1 VPAND
6 GSATPGTSPALV
18 RDAVLRWIVQGTLR
32 PGTTLP
38 VESVVART
46 GASPGTV
53 RDALAELAELGV
65 AHRAAGGLVIADPT
79 AHHMAE
85 ADEVR
90 HLLEDVAVR
99 RFVQLA
105 TGSQVDALRR
115 SLEVVEEVA
124 AREAPSLEELVRA
137 RDWFFVVMLRAAGL
151 ATRDLLRNLRSQAG
165 LVMSLAVAGPG
176 RPAEVVAELRAI
188 HDALAARDAEAAI
201 AACDRHRTNSTDAGL
216 KQLGDAP

>member
-1 VPAND
+1 MPAND

-46 GASPGTV
+46 GASPDTV

-115 SLEVVEEVA
+115 SLEAVEEVA

>member
-1 VPAND
+1 MPAND

-32 PGTTLP
+32 PGTTLT
-38 VESVVART
+38 VDAAVART
-46 GASPGTV
+46 GASPDTV

-105 TGSQVDALRR
+105 TASQVDALRR
-115 SLEVVEEVA
+115 SLEAVEEVA

-176 RPAEVVAELRAI
+176 RPVEVVAELRAI